1 MGQGA
6 KPMSEE
12 TQRRIDAE
20 VKTIIDECYAR
31 AKKTLEDNRDI
42 LDAMAQ
48 ALMKYETIGA
58 VQLDQLMA
66 RQEVTPPDGWVEAQ
80 ERADQAERDM
90 EERKTREQSQPG
102 EASDEADV
110 GTGDAG
116 VDDDPQ
122 APNQDDQERPR
133 REDDR

>member
-1 MGQGA
+1 
-6 KPMSEE
+6 
-12 TQRRIDAE
+12 
-20 VKTIIDECYAR
+20 
-31 AKKTLEDNRDI
+31 
-42 LDAMAQ
+42 
-48 ALMKYETIGA
+48 

-90 EERKTREQSQPG
+90 EERKTREQSQLD

-116 VDDDPQ
+116 VDDDTQ